1 MFIYQKSF
9 WNKEE
14 GGLLPDNKIGQI
26 CWTTFGFGQF
36 VSTLSFIHLTEKHF
50 VSWNFILNE
59 LNGLKTIF
67 VLKYRLHHVI
77 QSYNSLNLIARA

>member
-36 VSTLSFIHLTEKHF
+36 VSTLSFIHISEKHF
-50 VSWNFILNE
+50 VSWNIILNDLNE
-59 LNGLKTIF
+59 KNINGLVTIF
-67 VLKYRLHHVI
+67 VLKYR
-77 QSYNSLNLIARA
+77 SA